1 MDLNGRPMADRT
13 GAAKRRR
20 ERRLR
25 SWLRHERMTVAAEL
39 SAALHHSRDG
49 ESSTL
54 AHGHRSRTSA
64 VVEEV
69 ENETHAAPRGQITPP
84 PGERPAPLAEVAA
97 PQGSIVARC
106 PVDGGPTLTVPVLA
120 GSAAEAVDSSA
131 LSFLLSQS
139 LLAEQEAKEA
149 EELEANLADRE
160 QKLLEEVERLRT
172 SRDTRFFA
180 ARPLKPLQPGGRLP
194 SWPRR
199 RSRRGG
205 GRRGGRDDFLALR
218 VLSWCLGAA

>member
-1 MDLNGRPMADRT
+1 MDLNGRPMADRA

-49 ESSTL
+49 GREQYVGPRAQKSDS
-54 AHGHRSRTSA
+54 SA

-84 PGERPAPLAEVAA
+84 PT
-97 PQGSIVARC
+97 Q
-106 PVDGGPTLTVPVLA
+106 TVPVLA
-120 GSAAEAVDSSA
+120 GRAAEAVDSSA

-149 EELEANLADRE
+149 EELE
-160 QKLLEEVERLRT
+160 RLIWPPG
-172 SRDTRFFA
+172 SRSCWRRSRGSARRRHAVPA

-199 RSRRGG
+199 RRSRRGG
-205 GRRGGRDDFLALR
+205 GKRGGRDDFLALR